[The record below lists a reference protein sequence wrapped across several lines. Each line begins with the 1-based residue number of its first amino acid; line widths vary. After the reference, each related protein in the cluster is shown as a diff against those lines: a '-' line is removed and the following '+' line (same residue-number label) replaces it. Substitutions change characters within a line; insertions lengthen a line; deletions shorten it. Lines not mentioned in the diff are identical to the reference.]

1 MKTKHFVTDL
11 FAAMAPGFF
20 ILVVPLYLA
29 GTFLPLPYNAIA
41 YAAIL
46 AIGALIIHFRD
57 QIDAW
62 RVAWRSNRN
71 SNYTTGRGF
80 LR

>member
-1 MKTKHFVTDL
+1 MKTKHFIMDL

-20 ILVVPLYLA
+20 VLVVPLYLA
-29 GTFLPLPYNAIA
+29 GTFLPLPFNAIA

-46 AIGALIIHFRD
+46 AIGGLIIHFRV

-62 RVAWRSNRN
+62 RAAWRSNRK
-71 SNYTTGRGF
+71 SSYTTGRGF